1 VREGN
6 VIDKSPIDGLKPVKI
21 TNIKRA
27 RLRAREV
34 AINND
39 FGLEKEADVMGRAA
53 SRDLRLEKE
62 EAPVTHIKTSR
73 TRYDASGRALRDNLR
88 EPS

>member
-1 VREGN
+1 M
-6 VIDKSPIDGLKPVKI
+6 IDKSPIDGLKPVKI

-27 RLRAREV
+27 RLRAREI
-34 AINND
+34 ANND

-73 TRYDASGRALRDNLR
+73 TRYDAPRRALRDNLR

>member
-1 VREGN
+1 M
-6 VIDKSPIDGLKPVKI
+6 IDKSPIDGLKPVKI

-27 RLRAREV
+27 KLRAREV
-34 AINND
+34 AIND

-73 TRYDASGRALRDNLR
+73 TRYDAPRRALRDNLR